1 MSDRAP
7 GVSVVIA
14 THNRPELLRMALDG
28 VFVQEDDLEVV
39 LVFDRSEPDL
49 ALIDEYRGRRLRLI
63 RNDRTPGL
71 AGARNAG
78 VLAASQPW
86 IAFCDDD
93 DTWLP
98 GKLAKQFARLEELP
112 EADVCLG
119 GVVVHYEGRTFD
131 RIPDT
136 DRLDFEDL
144 LQSRVFAAHPST
156 VLVRRH
162 AMLDQIGL
170 VDEEIPG
177 SYGEDYEWLLRAA
190 RLAPVAIVPE
200 ALVLVRWHAASYF
213 VDRWRLI
220 IDSIDYL
227 LERYPEFE
235 SQPNGMAWLG
245 AERHS
250 PSPPS
255 GRARLPARGEVC
267 DRTQLERG
275 PRLHRHGGQHRDAL
289 AATRSRHGP
298 LPGPRSLIGTR

>member
-1 MSDRAP
+1 
-7 GVSVVIA
+7 
-14 THNRPELLRMALDG
+14 MALDG
-28 VFVQEDDLEVV
+28 VFAQEDDLEVV

-49 ALIDEYRGRRLRLI
+49 ALIDEYRGRRLLLI

-98 GKLAKQFARLEELP
+98 GKLAKQFVRLEELP

-136 DRLDFEDL
+136 DRLDFDDL

-156 VLVRRH
+156 VLVRRQ
-162 AMLDQIGL
+162 AMLDRIGL

-200 ALVLVRWHAASYF
+200 ALVLVRWHTASYF
-213 VDRWRLI
+213 VDRWQLI

-235 SQPNGMAWLG
+235 S
-245 AERHS
+245 S
-250 PSPPS
+250 PTEWPGWEVKGIRPRRPR
-255 GRARLPARGEVC
+255 GRPGCPTRGEVC
-267 DRTQLERG
+267 DRAQLERG
-275 PRLHRHGGQHRDAL
+275 PRLHRHGGQHRVAL
-289 AATRSRHGP
+289 TTAGSRHGP
-298 LPGPRSLIGTR
+298 LPGPGV